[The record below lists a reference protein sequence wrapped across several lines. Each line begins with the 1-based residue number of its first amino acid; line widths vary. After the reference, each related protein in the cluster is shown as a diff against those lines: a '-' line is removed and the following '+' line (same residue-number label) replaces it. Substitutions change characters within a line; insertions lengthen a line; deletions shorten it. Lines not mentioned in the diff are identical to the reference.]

1 MLVCVTWFDE
11 SKIYE
16 SFSFSTIV
24 FLLKNHENRCFWS
37 IFMKKIHITQCS
49 HTERVYIELEMVHL
63 FLLHSFPEQ
72 LRSLLPELSVS
83 IYAGLPT
90 F

>member
-1 MLVCVTWFDE
+1 
-11 SKIYE
+11 
-16 SFSFSTIV
+16 
-24 FLLKNHENRCFWS
+24 
-37 IFMKKIHITQCS
+37 MKKIHITQCS